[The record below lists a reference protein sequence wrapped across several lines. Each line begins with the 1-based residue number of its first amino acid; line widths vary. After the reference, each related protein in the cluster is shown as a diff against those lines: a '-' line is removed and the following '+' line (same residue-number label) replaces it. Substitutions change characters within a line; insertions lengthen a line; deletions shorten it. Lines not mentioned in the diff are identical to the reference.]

1 MTPPHDQEQVV
12 QSAESGAIS
21 PNRSHPLP
29 LWAQVCTDL
38 RRRIDLDEF
47 TNNFPGEFDLTE
59 QYGVSRHTIREA
71 LRVLRSEGIL
81 KSERGRGTS
90 LHVRNYSQ
98 NLGALYSL
106 FQTITEEGVTQ
117 SSTVRRLALT
127 TNHTVAQELGVD
139 PGTELV
145 VLERVRWANGEP
157 LAHDTSWLLA
167 SETRQLLES
176 DFTVNSLYFELRK
189 QCGVHM
195 NGGKE
200 RINAQPAPRHIASL
214 LSLPPGVALFAIER
228 LGATNNRAI
237 EWRETFIR
245 GDRFTLE
252 VDFDHSETP
261 SASRGLYTPSA
272 TTISQPT

>member
-1 MTPPHDQEQVV
+1 MRPSSEPALTN
-12 QSAESGAIS
+12 GAKL
-21 PNRSHPLP
+21 PNRAHPLP
-29 LWAQVCTDL
+29 LWAQVTDDL
-38 RRRIDLDEF
+38 RRRIDLNEF
-47 TNNFPGEFDLTE
+47 TNSFPGEFDLTE

-71 LRVLRSEGIL
+71 LRVLRTEGIL

-90 LHVRNYSQ
+90 IQERNYSQ

-106 FQTITEEGVTQ
+106 FQTIAEEGVTQ
-117 SSTVRRLALT
+117 SSTVQRLAIT

-139 PGTELV
+139 PHTELV

-167 SETRQLLES
+167 SETRALLTS
-176 DFTVNSLYFELRK
+176 DFTTNSLYSELKTR
-189 QCGVHM
+189 CGIDM
-195 NGGKE
+195 DGGKE
-200 RINAQPAPRHIASL
+200 RINAQPAPRHIASIL
-214 LSLPPGVALFAIER
+214 AVPTGVAVFAIER
-228 LGATNNRAI
+228 LGASNNRAI

-252 VDFDHSETP
+252 VDFDHSSAP

-272 TTISQPT
+272 LAASQPS